1 MTLGYEHGG
10 VRMKHM
16 TLETKVRSALTV
28 VLLALMGAVFAWK
41 WQMTLPIF
49 VVAGAMAGFA
59 GGLYR
64 RRARP
69 QPGAADIEADW
80 TRRAQSGAFLD
91 TMQLFVPILVTV
103 SWLVGWRHEGA
114 PFVYLTGLALMA
126 GLDYGLRYG
135 ILRTKE
141 Q

>member
-1 MTLGYEHGG
+1 
-10 VRMKHM
+10 MKNM

-28 VLLALMGAVFAWK
+28 VLLAIMGAVFAWE
-41 WQMTLPIF
+41 WQMTIPIF
-49 VVAGAMAGFA
+49 VFAGAMAGFV

-91 TMQLFVPILVTV
+91 TMQLFVPILLTV
-103 SWLVGWRHEGA
+103 SIVAHWRHQDA
-114 PFVYLTGLALMA
+114 PFVYLTGLAVLA
-126 GLDYGLRYG
+126 GTDYGLRYWV
-135 ILRTKE
+135 LRTKE

>member
-1 MTLGYEHGG
+1 MTN
-10 VRMKHM
+10 M
-16 TLETKVRSALTV
+16 TLETKVRATLTV
-28 VLLALMGAVFAWK
+28 VLLAVMGAVLAWE
-41 WQMTLPIF
+41 WQMTIPIF
-49 VVAGAMAGFA
+49 VVAGAAAGFV
-59 GGLYR
+59 GGLHR

-114 PFVYLTGLALMA
+114 PFVYLTGLAVLA
-126 GLDYGLRYG
+126 GTDYGLRYQV
-135 ILRTKE
+135 LRTKE
-141 Q
+141 R